1 MASSRKRAQEG
12 QTVIKKMEQHRDRW
26 SAFGAPAG
34 LLGISERMS
43 PEELRRFEI
52 FREYD
57 DEFLEA
63 LSPDVTLAKWKRGS
77 VLFEEGAY
85 VDLAFFIAQGTVEVY
100 VQKLSRQGR
109 AYAPEEPGR
118 APERNGRAAKRAK
131 NAAQNSEITFLSTID
146 FNLPAGSGRQLGA
159 GDIIGEIGAMNGWPQ
174 SVTARAASDCILVQI
189 RVPAL
194 RKMKRR
200 SDGLKARLDKIY
212 RERSLLTQ
220 LKTARLFQRCE
231 EAFLETL
238 ARRVEL
244 ISCEPGEI
252 IAQEGGA
259 VEALYLVRS
268 GFVKLAQKMGEGEM
282 VISYLR
288 KGKTLGEVELL
299 VEGVPG
305 WMCTATSVEYS
316 DLIKIS
322 REDMRAL
329 VKRYPDLGKDLWNN
343 SVARIKQMGASK
355 KNISQSEFLQF
366 SLEKGLVEGN
376 SILVIDL
383 EACTRCD
390 DCVRGCADTHE
401 GRPRFVREGD
411 KYKNLLI
418 PKSCYH
424 CQDPVC
430 LVGCPTGA
438 IRRASVGEVV
448 EIVDDLCIGCKA
460 CANNCPYDAIVMHDT
475 GEVWPENMI
484 PELLRGKDRLLASK
498 CDLCYKTNHAPACV
512 SNCPHG
518 CAVRVGSVGE
528 FQALL
533 NKKA

>member
-1 MASSRKRAQEG
+1 MAARKRAPEK
-12 QTVIKKMEQHRDRW
+12 TIVKRIEQHRDRW
-26 SAFGAPAG
+26 SAFGASAG
-34 LLGISERMS
+34 LLGLSERMS

-52 FREYD
+52 FRDYD

-63 LSPDVTLAKWKRGS
+63 ISPDVTLAKWKRGA

-85 VDLAFFIAQGTVEVY
+85 LDLAFFIVQGAVEVY
-100 VQKLSRQGR
+100 LQKLLREGG
-109 AYAPEEPGR
+109 AYSPEL
-118 APERNGRAAKRAK
+118 ATKRGK
-131 NAAQNSEITFLSTID
+131 TPPQNSEITFLSTID
-146 FNLPAGSGRQLGA
+146 FNLPAGSGKQLGP

-174 SVTARAASDCILVQI
+174 SVTARTSSDCILVQI

-194 RKMKRR
+194 RKMKRK
-200 SDGLKARLDKIY
+200 SEGLKARLDKIY
-212 RERSLLTQ
+212 RERALFAQ
-220 LKTARLFQRCE
+220 LKTAPLFQRCDD
-231 EAFLETL
+231 AFLGTL

-252 IAQEGGA
+252 IAREGEA

-268 GFVKLAQKMGEGEM
+268 GFVKLSQKMGEGEI
-282 VISYLR
+282 VVSYLR
-288 KGKTLGEVELL
+288 KGRTMGEVEML

-305 WMCTATSVEYS
+305 WMCSAASVEYS
-316 DLIKIS
+316 DLVRIS
-322 REDMRAL
+322 REDVRAL
-329 VKRYPDLGKDLWNN
+329 VKKYPGLGKELWSN

-376 SILVIDL
+376 NILVIDL
-383 EACTRCD
+383 DVCTRCD
-390 DCVRGCADTHE
+390 DCVRGCADTH
-401 GRPRFVREGD
+401 GGLPRFVREGD
-411 KYKNLLI
+411 KYENLLI

-438 IRRASVGEVV
+438 IRRASVGDVV

-475 GEVWPENMI
+475 GEVWPENML
-484 PELLRGKDRLLASK
+484 PEILRGKDRLLASK
-498 CDLCYKTNHAPACV
+498 CDLCYKTNHEPACV
-512 SNCPHG
+512 ANCPHG
-518 CAVRVGSVGE
+518 CAIRVSTGAE

-533 NKKA
+533 NKK